1 MVSPTADRATGAPL
15 LQGRRALVVGASG
28 GLGSAIARALARHGC
43 RVAAAGRSREKIAA
57 ALPGAHALALDL
69 GDHGSIAGAVAQA
82 TEALGGLDLL
92 VNAAGAVS
100 GGRFE
105 QTTPQ
110 QWRSSIEV
118 KLLGTLEVIRAALPP
133 LKASRG
139 TVLTLTGLYGREP
152 EAGQIISGA
161 VNAALANC
169 HKALATDLAPQG
181 VRVLSLAIGGFLT
194 ERLRQIVSTQAQASG
209 RSVDE
214 QLLHAAQSQPVGR
227 FGQPDELG
235 EMVALLASP
244 HCAYLTGTTLTIDG
258 GAAHAA

>member
-1 MVSPTADRATGAPL
+1 
-15 LQGRRALVVGASG
+15 LVVGGSG

-43 RVAAAGRSREKIAA
+43 RVAAAGRNREKLAA
-57 ALPGAHALALDL
+57 ALPGACPVELDL
-69 GDHGSIAGAVAQA
+69 GNHGSIAGAVADA
-82 TEALGGLDLL
+82 ARALDGLDLL

-110 QWRSSIEV
+110 QWRASLET
-118 KLLGTLEVIRAALPP
+118 KLLGTLEVIRAALPH
-133 LKASRG
+133 LKATGG
-139 TVLTLTGLYGREP
+139 TVLTLTGSYGREP
-152 EAGQIISGA
+152 DAGQIISGA

-169 HKALATDLAPQG
+169 HKALATDLARDG

-194 ERLRQIVSTQAQASG
+194 DRLLQIVSAHARDTG
-209 RSVDE
+209 RTVNE
-214 QLLHAAQSQPVGR
+214 QLRHAQQAHPLGR
-227 FGQPDELG
+227 FGQPEELG
-235 EMVALLASP
+235 EIVALLASP